1 MEPFRNQG
9 TLQLTD
15 GQQMSCSFDRK
26 AKKIT
31 FNKGDTAF
39 ATKKVEVDGELIG
52 GSVDAAL
59 MEHRGWAT
67 FRAVLIEDRLTG
79 AFVATDGHRVGF
91 EGVLSEPMAEAKAS
105 ENEEEASDDEQMLGP
120 DPVSGL
126 WTCTLSIP
134 DQALK

>member
-1 MEPFRNQG
+1 MANLVVFDGEPFEKGTSVQTVWVGGVEHVVQEPPVEPFRNQG

-59 MEHRGWAT
+59 MEHRG
-67 FRAVLIEDRLTG
+67 
-79 AFVATDGHRVGF
+79 
-91 EGVLSEPMAEAKAS
+91 
-105 ENEEEASDDEQMLGP
+105 GP
-120 DPVSGL
+120 RS
-126 WTCTLSIP
+126 TAC
-134 DQALK
+134 